1 MKLYLA
7 GIFTSNFDKAGK
19 IYPRLDDAERR
30 MRDSCEWFLESYH
43 YIHRQS
49 MVDKIRREGVKVF
62 LDSGAFSAFSQGV
75 QIDLNK
81 YCHYIKTNSDIVDF
95 ASVLDAIGDYRGTWR
110 NQAAIEK
117 NGVAVLPCYHY
128 GEPMEVLEYY
138 VENYRHFTIGGLV
151 PVSTPQMKIW
161 LDRIW
166 ERVLTDD
173 NGVPKARIHGFGV
186 TSLPMMLRYP
196 WDSVDSSTWV
206 QWAAN
211 GMILLPESGK
221 QIDISNQS
229 SRRKQAWQHIDSL
242 PQLQRQA
249 IEDEIART
257 GADPDRLRQFYYSR
271 WAWNAWAFP
280 EYVKRRGGG
289 RKTFEMEVAELF

>member
-75 QIDLNK
+75 EIDLNK

-95 ASVLDAIGDYRGTWR
+95 ASVLDAIGDYRGTWK
-110 NQAAIEK
+110 NQAAIEA

-128 GEPMEVLEYY
+128 GEPLEVLEYY
-138 VENYRHFTIGGLV
+138 VKHYKHFTIGGLV

-166 ERVLTDD
+166 ERVLTDE

-249 IEDEIART
+249 IEDEIGRT

-289 RKTFEMEVAELF
+289 RTVFEPEVAELF